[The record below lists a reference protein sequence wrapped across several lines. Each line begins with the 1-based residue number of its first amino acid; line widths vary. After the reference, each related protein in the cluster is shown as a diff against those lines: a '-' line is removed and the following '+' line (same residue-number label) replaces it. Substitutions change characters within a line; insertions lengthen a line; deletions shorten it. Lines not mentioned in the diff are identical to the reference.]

1 VADNN
6 GGLSLAV
13 AQERTSARVAAAGEI
28 DIHTCAELE
37 ETLVRLVDAGV
48 SKITLDLS
56 EVAFI
61 DSSGL
66 RSLLDAQIQ
75 AYRQNRAGAL
85 KLLAVGESR
94 RNPRLDVAELAAHT
108 TVASVILNLDETI
121 TKQ

>member
-1 VADNN
+1 MTGLADNN
-6 GGLSLAV
+6 GALSLDV
-13 AQERTSARVAAAGEI
+13 SQQRTSARVAAVGEI

-66 RSLLDAQIQ
+66 RALVVGHKALEERGGSLVVANPSAMAARLLDVTGLKTLFGGD
-75 AYRQNRAGAL
+75 NR
-85 KLLAVGESR
+85 S
-94 RNPRLDVAELAAHT
+94 
-108 TVASVILNLDETI
+108 
-121 TKQ
+121 